1 MPKFL
6 ETKLKREYGE
16 NSAVPF
22 KVMNSIGAM
31 KGNKETAKGREME
44 KKHEEDKAMK
54 KSAEPKMTGSM
65 KSPMRGMRIEIHHG
79 PGMKVTGHTVH
90 HDMMPKK
97 GSPGG
102 AFMEETNHSFP
113 FDAHGESSS
122 HGNMLD
128 HIAEHLGMGGESKG
142 EGEMPEEGE

>member
-6 ETKLKREYGE
+6 EDKLKREYGE
-16 NSAVPF
+16 NSAIPY
-22 KVMNSIGAM
+22 KVMNDIGAM
-31 KGNKETAKGREME
+31 KGNKETEKGREME
-44 KKHEEDKAMK
+44 KKHEEDTMK
-54 KSAEPKMTGSM
+54 KPSSTAE
-65 KSPMRGMRIEIHHG
+65 PMRGMRIEIHRG

-97 GSPGG
+97 AANSPGG

-128 HIAEHLGMGGESKG
+128 HIADHLGMGGEPKG
-142 EGEMPEEGE
+142 EGAEGE

>member
-16 NSAVPF
+16 NSAIPF

-31 KGNKETAKGREME
+31 RGNKETTKGREME

-54 KSAEPKMTGSM
+54 KPSIKMTAT
-65 KSPMRGMRIEIHHG
+65 PMRGMRIEIHHG

-90 HDMMPKK
+90 HDMMPTKPAD
-97 GSPGG
+97 SPSG
-102 AFMEETNHSFP
+102 AFLEETNHSFP

-122 HGNMLD
+122 HGNMID
-128 HIAEHLGMGGESKG
+128 HIAEHLGMGGAEEEAQG
-142 EGEMPEEGE
+142 E